1 MSRQGPTMFAPL
13 ANREF
18 RALWLTEGLSV
29 AGDQLTRVALAILVY
44 DRTGNAMYA
53 AGIYALTF
61 LPALAGG
68 LGLSHLADRYRRR
81 TLMVWCSAGQAV
93 LVGLMAIPNMPLL
106 ALFVLVIGVPLLQ
119 SPAVAAQNAT
129 TREILPDDDLY
140 FRSQDLR
147 GITTNTTMLVG
158 LGGGGLLVGWLGTST
173 ALAIDAATFVVAT
186 LLIHRY
192 VQDRPPASTEKTGWL
207 DGARWVFGDRKVR
220 ILVTLSWL
228 VGLAVI
234 PEGLAA
240 PLAKEI
246 GAPSGAVG
254 LLLAADPLGFI
265 VGTFVISHFIP
276 SALRARLI
284 GVLATSALGVLV
296 LFILKPTLIV
306 ALVLLFVAGVVGA
319 YQVTVMGIFNTLV
332 PNEIRGGAF
341 GAARTGLRVAQALG
355 IAAGGAVAQLI
366 GSSATTIAIAG
377 ALGVLI
383 AVPAS
388 VAWSHARREIDDT
401 TAVSAPA
408 RKLHT
413 PKHESP
419 AKQAS

>member
-1 MSRQGPTMFAPL
+1 MFAPL

-44 DRTGNAMYA
+44 DRTGNAMWA

-93 LVGLMAIPNMPLL
+93 LVGLMAIPNMPLP
-106 ALFVLVIGVPLLQ
+106 ALFLLVIGVPLLQ

-129 TREILPDDDLY
+129 TRELLPDDDMY

-147 GITTNTTMLVG
+147 GITTNTTMLLG

-173 ALAIDAATFVVAT
+173 ALAIDAATFVIAT
-186 LLIHRY
+186 LLVHHY
-192 VQDRPPASTEKTGWL
+192 VADRPPASTAKTNWL
-207 DGARWVFGDRKVR
+207 DGARWVFGDRRLR

-240 PLAKEI
+240 PLAKEL

-265 VGTFVISHFIP
+265 VGTFVISHYIP
-276 SALRARLI
+276 AAIRARLI
-284 GVLATSALGVLV
+284 GVLCTSALAVLT
-296 LFILKPTLIV
+296 LFILKPSLV
-306 ALVLLFVAGVVGA
+306 LALVLLFVSGFVGA
-319 YQVTVMGIFNTLV
+319 YQITVMSLFNTIV

-355 IAAGGAVAQLI
+355 IAAGGAVAQGI

-377 ALGVLI
+377 GLGVLI
-383 AVPAS
+383 AVPAT
-388 VAWSHARREIDDT
+388 VAWSHARREHDEAT
-401 TAVSAPA
+401 RAAKPKPA
-408 RKLHT
+408 RT
-413 PKHESP
+413 KHPHKHSSP